1 MAFGPAGCNLHHQL
15 NEYHRLADDKAVID
29 YGFHGTVQHVNDEI
43 LDELESMVE
52 DGVPSVKVYLTYG
65 FKINDDGVLEVLK
78 RMKELN
84 GITAFHCENH
94 DVVEHLKKYFPVRKK
109 GILKAVDDVSFDIC
123 AGETLGLV
131 GESGCGKTTCGRTV
145 VKLYPATSGLSS
157 SPEEM

>member
-1 MAFGPAGCNLHHQL
+1 MDLDVGFSRAVDDFYDGTVAGSLRRYDVDRRSYGVRTGPVCNLHHQL

-78 RMKELN
+78 ADERTEWYH
-84 GITAFHCENH
+84 GIS
-94 DVVEHLKKYFPVRKK
+94 L
-109 GILKAVDDVSFDIC
+109 
-123 AGETLGLV
+123 
-131 GESGCGKTTCGRTV
+131 
-145 VKLYPATSGLSS
+145 
-157 SPEEM
+157 